1 MRTTTV
7 IPLLLLFLAVPG
19 HPLAIA
25 QEQAPTRAPAQ
36 ASSAAPRL
44 RLAEAPGVRDALVKL
59 DIWLEG
65 QRMKHD
71 WPGFSVGVVHDQE
84 LLWSK
89 GYGFADITN
98 GIPATDQTLYR
109 VASITKTFT
118 ATAVMQLVEQGG
130 LSLDDPVSKYLPWFT
145 PKDADPTRPVLVWE
159 LLTHTAGL
167 QREAPGTDWDQLE
180 GPDVAVV
187 KSATARTP
195 LAVPPLTRLKYSNYG
210 FTVAGELVAAVSG
223 ISYPRYVQ
231 ERILAPLGMTDSLL
245 LDGTAT
251 RPGLAVPYGRR
262 LSLAARGVEQQ
273 MNKQGILSA
282 GGLVSSVRD
291 LAKYASLQF
300 NEADDFKGPVLNG
313 RALREMH
320 RPRFLLPDWSTGW
333 GLGWRL
339 LRGEKRALIEH
350 SGSLPGY
357 KSKVLINP
365 ASKVAVI
372 ALINAEDGAVGDLTA
387 GMMKIVGGPIDK
399 AAAPPEAPLKP
410 AADLARFEGLYR
422 DRTGEYARVVALG
435 GKLRIITLEVD
446 DIEAATTT
454 LRQVGPTTFRTE
466 APDHVFNA
474 GVECLVEF
482 VTDASGR
489 VTSVT
494 LENGADRMRRVE

>member
-1 MRTTTV
+1 MKIIPV
-7 IPLLLLFLAVPG
+7 FPLLPLLLVSPG
-19 HPLAIA
+19 NLPASP
-25 QEQAPTRAPAQ
+25 QDREPAPAQ
-36 ASSAAPRL
+36 APGSKAIPRV
-44 RLAEAPGVRDALVKL
+44 RLMDAPGVRDALVKL

-65 QRMKHD
+65 QRLKRD
-71 WPGFSVGVVHDQE
+71 WPGFSAGVVHDQE
-84 LLWSK
+84 LVWSK
-89 GYGFADITN
+89 GYGFADLTN
-98 GIPATDQTLYR
+98 KIPATDQTLYR

-118 ATAVMQLVEQGG
+118 ATAVMQLAEQGR
-130 LSLDDPVSKYLPWFT
+130 LSLDDTVSKHLPWFT
-145 PKDADPTRPVLVWE
+145 PKGADPTRPVLVWH

-180 GPDVAVV
+180 GPDIAVV
-187 KSATARTP
+187 KSTTAGTP

-210 FTVAGELVAAVSG
+210 FTIAGELVAAVSG
-223 ISYPRYVQ
+223 IPYPRYVQ
-231 ERILAPLGMTDSLL
+231 ERILLPLGMTNSLL
-245 LDGTAT
+245 LDGTGS

-262 LSLAARGVEQQ
+262 LSLEARGVEPQ

-291 LAKYASLQF
+291 LAKYAALQF
-300 NEADDFKGPVLNG
+300 NEADEFQGPVLRG
-313 RALREMH
+313 RSIREMH

-339 LRGEKRALIEH
+339 VRGKKRALIEH

-372 ALINAEDGAVGDLTA
+372 ALINAEDGSVGDLAA
-387 GMMKIVGGPIDK
+387 GMMKIVAGPIDK
-399 AAAPPEAPLKP
+399 ATTPPEAPVVP
-410 AADLARFEGLYR
+410 ASDLTRFEGLYR

-454 LRQVGPTTFRTE
+454 LRQTGPTTFRTE
-466 APDHVFNA
+466 APDHVFNS

-482 VTDASGR
+482 VVDASGR
-489 VTSVT
+489 VTSVA